1 MSAPGTPL
9 LNPVEDLLHVA
20 TLNIFAGSSG
30 AGKSG
35 LIASLIRA
43 VLDEQPWM
51 GYPTHRPPAIVYI
64 VMDRPW
70 VDTQYWFNQYG
81 LPDSIYHF
89 ARLDEPEFLTL
100 EEICLARPWQFKD
113 FFTRILNKWTVP
125 PGTLV
130 FLEPMP
136 LLTGSDQNHYVRMA
150 VGVGGLYEVV
160 NEPGRRYCLVCT
172 DHPAKQLADAKQRYL
187 RLIDRIG
194 GSAAK
199 GAHAN
204 TLMYLAEPG
213 EIANETHHTLQVR
226 PRQSDLRSFPLEKDH
241 STGKLTRLDTDHQI
255 LPTQPGLPPEYVAVL
270 HAVPPAPGSCKREQ
284 IVALFADTPTR
295 TLEDLLKRL
304 LTEGLVHKPRAGYYQ
319 LTTKA
324 KGLLGN

>member
-1 MSAPGTPL
+1 MTTPL
-9 LNPVEDLLHVA
+9 LDPVEHLLGVA

-35 LIASLIRA
+35 LIASMIRA
-43 VLDEQPWM
+43 ILDEQPWM
-51 GYPTHRPPAIVYI
+51 GYTTHRPPAIVYI

-70 VDTQYWFNQYG
+70 VDTQYWFDQYG
-81 LPDSIYHF
+81 IADSDVYHF
-89 ARLDEPEFLTL
+89 ARLDEPTFLSL
-100 EEICLARPWQFKD
+100 EEICKATPWQFKT
-113 FFTRILNKWTVP
+113 FFARILNKWTLP

-130 FLEPMP
+130 FLEPLA
-136 LLTGSDQNHYVRMA
+136 LLTGTDQNHYVRMA

-160 NEPGRRYCLVCT
+160 NEPGRRYCLLCT

-213 EIANETHHTLQVR
+213 EIADETHHTLQVR
-226 PRQSDLRSFPLEKDH
+226 PRRSELQSFPLEKDH
-241 STGKLTRLDTDHQI
+241 ATGKLTRVGTAVTTPVALSNADQLVLGI
-255 LPTQPGLPPEYVAVL
+255 VPE
-270 HAVPPAPGSCKREQ
+270 PPGSLSRGDLVTVLIPRISEATLDRSLGTLLEHGFVHRPAGRGTYQ
-284 IVALFADTPTR
+284 R
-295 TLEDLLKRL
+295 TL
-304 LTEGLVHKPRAGYYQ
+304 G
-319 LTTKA
+319 A
-324 KGLLGN
+324 KVLQD